1 MRRINRISVVL
12 VTALSLVFGQNVAL
26 AQGKGK
32 DKDKDRGE
40 QGQGKKDGER
50 KQHKQKHQDGKSLV
64 SDKIKSNGK
73 HKFHENGKFSSFV
86 NVSNGKIAGIS
97 VQHAEKG
104 AVPVKKYKTT
114 RKMVEAPIGGFQRVA
129 LTLAQAEYLGTT
141 WIGYSYYDDYGDE
154 IIYWFPY
161 DMILDHDTGAIE
173 YYPAG

>member
-1 MRRINRISVVL
+1 MRRINRIPVVL
-12 VTALSLVFGQNVAL
+12 FTALSLVFGQNLAL

-32 DKDKDRGE
+32 DKERGE
-40 QGQGKKDGER
+40 QGQGKKGGEH
-50 KQHKQKHQDGKSLV
+50 KQHKHHDGKSLV
-64 SDKIKSNGK
+64 SDKIKVNGK

-114 RKMVEAPIGGFQRVA
+114 RKMVEAPIGGFQPVA
-129 LTLAQAEYLGTT
+129 LVLAQAEYLGTT
-141 WIGYSYYDDYGDE
+141 WIGYSYFDDYGDE
-154 IIYWFPY
+154 VIYWFPY
-161 DMILDHDTGAIE
+161 DMILDRDTGAIE